1 MVDRKIRTALR
12 TNQIA
17 GFVSMNSRE
26 KIKLRYSLTVA
37 WLALANKALDGPEL
51 SLFCRDTGL
60 LQGRSISFVRSNS
73 LLPSETK
80 TVI

>member
-17 GFVSMNSRE
+17 GFVSINSRE
-26 KIKLRYSLTVA
+26 KIKLCYSLTVA
-37 WLALANKALDGPEL
+37 WLALVNKALDGPEL